1 MKTPNALDGKAG
13 MSLITNKFEL
23 SLDLYDLEQ
32 FIDKKYYETRQRDRI
47 NSKQYTVITVII

>member
-1 MKTPNALDGKAG
+1 
-13 MSLITNKFEL
+13 MSLITNKFEP